1 MKIMLHKFVEFI
13 PENIEQGTLYI
24 SMQYATA
31 MHKCA
36 CGCGNIVVTPFSP
49 TDWKLLFNGDSVS
62 LSPSIGNW
70 SFPCRS
76 HYFIRNDQ
84 VDWCS
89 AWSKKQIQN
98 GREADKKHKNE
109 YYNQLRKN
117 KKEPFIKVLWL
128 KIKKLLNN

>member
-1 MKIMLHKFVEFI
+1 MLHKFVEFI

-62 LSPSIGNW
+62 LSLSIGNW

-109 YYNQLRKN
+109 YYNQLRNN
-117 KKEPFIKVLWL
+117 KKETFIKVLWL
-128 KIKKLLNN
+128 NIKKLLKN

>member
-1 MKIMLHKFVEFI
+1 MLHKFVEFI

>member
-1 MKIMLHKFVEFI
+1 MLHKFVEFI

-98 GREADKKHKNE
+98 GREADKNHKNE
-109 YYNQLRKN
+109 YYNQLRNN
-117 KKEPFIKVLWL
+117 KKELFIKVLWL
-128 KIKKLLNN
+128 NIKKFLKN

>member
-1 MKIMLHKFVEFI
+1 MLHKFVEFI

-109 YYNQLRKN
+109 YYNQLKNN
-117 KKEPFIKVLWL
+117 KKEPFIKALWL
-128 KIKKLLNN
+128 NIKKLLKN

>member
-1 MKIMLHKFVEFI
+1 MLHKFVEFI

-98 GREADKKHKNE
+98 GREADKNHKNE
-109 YYNQLRKN
+109 YYNQLRNN
-117 KKEPFIKVLWL
+117 KKEQFIKALWL
-128 KIKKLLNN
+128 NIKKLLKN

>member
-1 MKIMLHKFVEFI
+1 MLHKFVEFI

-98 GREADKKHKNE
+98 GREADKKLKNE
-109 YYNQLRKN
+109 YYNQLRNN

-128 KIKKLLNN
+128 NIKKLLKN